1 MKRLVILGLIFVM
14 VFAMFAMAAPASAA
28 LSGASGN
35 GSTGGDPP
43 GWSQENPGQGGT
55 DAPRPGQDP

>member
-1 MKRLVILGLIFVM
+1 MRTLVILGLIFVM
-14 VFAMFAMAAPASAA
+14 VFAMFAMVAPVSAA
-28 LSGASGN
+28 WEGAPG
-35 GSTGGDPP
+35 GSVGGDPP

>member
-1 MKRLVILGLIFVM
+1 MKRLVILGLIFSM

-28 LSGASGN
+28 LSGAPG
-35 GSTGGDPP
+35 GAVCGDPP

-55 DAPRPGQDP
+55 DAPKPGQDP